1 MANQNIP
8 LALTFDDVLLKPGY
22 SDFDRSEISL
32 EANLTTNIR
41 IANPVI
47 SSPMDTVTESRLA
60 IALANQGGLGIIHRN
75 LSVDDQ
81 ATDVRLVKSENL
93 PVGAAVG
100 SSPGY
105 EQRVKALVEAGVDV
119 IVVDSAHGYTRNVML
134 AISHIKSKYKVDV
147 IGGSVATKEG
157 AEALIDV
164 GADALR
170 VGMGPGA
177 ICTTRVVSGM
187 GVPQLSAIIDTVK
200 VARIKNI
207 PVIADGGISNSGDI
221 VKALAAGASTVMMGR
236 IFAATEES
244 PGRVFDLNAEE
255 VPNRFKSII
264 NGAEQ
269 YKFKEYRGMGSI
281 AAMKKGVSVSSE
293 DEFHGKSYKSDDVLI
308 AEGVEGM
315 VPVSGTVKNVVDQI
329 TGGVYSGMFY
339 TGARSIDELWKV
351 AEFMQITQ
359 ASLSESHPHD
369 LYVTGSNLSN

>member
-1 MANQNIP
+1 
-8 LALTFDDVLLKPGY
+8 
-22 SDFDRSEISL
+22 
-32 EANLTTNIR
+32 
-41 IANPVI
+41 
-47 SSPMDTVTESRLA
+47 
-60 IALANQGGLGIIHRN
+60 
-75 LSVDDQ
+75 
-81 ATDVRLVKSENL
+81 
-93 PVGAAVG
+93 
-100 SSPGY
+100 
-105 EQRVKALVEAGVDV
+105 
-119 IVVDSAHGYTRNVML
+119 ML